1 MSPKSEVRG
10 LIKSMKN
17 FSNQFANRW
26 FWWMCV
32 WLLVMMCAAACA
44 QDRDDEE
51 GTAKTENKDAEK
63 RAKKAERKSRKE
75 KKNGGKI
82 QLPPPPDTPAE
93 LEFFDG
99 AIFSRKVNLGV
110 KGVLC
115 FGSERR
121 PLAVLWQEGGAA
133 AASLPITLSAQELK
147 LIFGRPINAVHISVL
162 NEHGEML
169 SRGAP
174 ETVSFHLGR
183 RPIYLLM
190 EISPSRPKAA
200 MNSAKE

>member
-1 MSPKSEVRG
+1 MSPKPEVF
-10 LIKSMKN
+10 KYMKN
-17 FSNQFANRW
+17 FSNQFANKWFRW
-26 FWWMCV
+26 TCV
-32 WLLVMMCAAACA
+32 WLLVVMCVAACA

-51 GTAKTENKDAEK
+51 GAAKTENKDAEK

-82 QLPPPPDTPAE
+82 QLPPPPDMPAE
-93 LEFFDG
+93 FEFFDG

-121 PLAVLWQEGGAA
+121 PLAVLWQEGGAT
-133 AASLPITLSAQELK
+133 AASLPISLSAHELK
-147 LIFGRPINAVHISVL
+147 LIFGRPINAAHISVL
-162 NEHGEML
+162 NEHGRML
-169 SRGAP
+169 SRGAA
-174 ETVSFHLGR
+174 TDVLFNLGR
-183 RPIYLLM
+183 QPVYLLL